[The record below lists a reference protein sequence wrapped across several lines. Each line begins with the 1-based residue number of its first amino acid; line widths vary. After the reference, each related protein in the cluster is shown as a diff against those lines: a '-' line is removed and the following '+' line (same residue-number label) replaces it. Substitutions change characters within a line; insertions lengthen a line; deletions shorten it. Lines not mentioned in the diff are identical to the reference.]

1 MNVLMVTSSY
11 PRFPGDVVA
20 PFIESIARGVAA
32 RGHRVDGVH
41 PPHPELRRRPDEP
54 VSFHPYRYAPLDRW
68 SRWGY
73 AQSLRRD
80 VSVRAGAYLLAP
92 LVAVALRRMVA
103 ERMRAVRY
111 HVLHAH
117 WVVPNAVL
125 VAGLARSHGV
135 PLVVSLHGSDVFVA
149 ETLRPARALAGRAL
163 RQAGA
168 VTACSGDLHQ
178 RAVRLGARPERTR
191 TVPYGVDAM
200 PDVRGLDTAAVRAQ
214 LGAPAGPTLVLGL
227 GRLVEKKGFAFLVEA
242 AARVPAVFVALAGEG
257 DLRAELE
264 AQAAALGAPVR
275 LVGALDRASVA
286 QALAAADIVVVPSV
300 VDRAGNVDGLP
311 NVLLEAMAA
320 GRAVIASRVAGIPDV
335 LTDGVD
341 GILVPPNDPMALAA
355 ALARLS
361 ADPALRTRLG
371 DAARSTVTR
380 RLSWDRAALAFEE
393 SYAAAAALDAR

>member
-1 MNVLMVTSSY
+1 MVTSSY

-32 RGHRVDGVH
+32 RGHRVDVVLPHH
-41 PPHPELRRRPDEP
+41 PDLRRPPGEP

-80 VSVRAGAYLLAP
+80 VSVRAGAFMLAP
-92 LVAVALRRMVA
+92 LVAFALRRIVA
-103 ERMRAVRY
+103 QRLRETKYDV
-111 HVLHAH
+111 VHAH
-117 WVVPNAVL
+117 WVVPNAAL
-125 VAGLARSHGV
+125 VAGLVRTHGV

-149 ETLRPARALAGRAL
+149 ETLFPARVLATHAL

-168 VTACSGDLHQ
+168 VTACSEDLRR
-178 RAVRLGARPERTR
+178 RALRLGARPERTR
-191 TVPYGVDAM
+191 TVPYGVDSMDAAGA
-200 PDVRGLDTAAVRAQ
+200 DVDAVRAR
-214 LGAPAGPTLVLGL
+214 LGAPPGATLVVAL
-227 GRLVEKKGFAFLVEA
+227 GRLVEKKGFSYLIQA
-242 AARVPAVFVALAGEG
+242 AARVPGVHVALAGDG

-264 AQAAALGAPVR
+264 ARVEATGAPVR

-286 QALAAADIVVVPSV
+286 AALAAADVVVVPSV

-335 LTDGVD
+335 VTDGVD
-341 GILVPPNDPMALAA
+341 GVLVEEKDVAGLAA
-355 ALARLS
+355 ALARL
-361 ADPALRTRLG
+361 DGDRALRQRLG
-371 DAARSTVTR
+371 TAARAMVTR
-380 RLSWDRAALAFEE
+380 RLSWDQAARTFEE

>member
-32 RGHRVDGVH
+32 RGHRVDVVLPH
-41 PPHPELRRRPDEP
+41 HPELRRRVDEA
-54 VSFHPYRYAPLDRW
+54 VFLHPYRYAPLDRW

-80 VSVRAGAYLLAP
+80 VSVRAGAFLLAP
-92 LVAVALRRMVA
+92 LVAFTLRRIVA
-103 ERMRAVRY
+103 ERLRATRY
-111 HVLHAH
+111 DVVHAH
-117 WVVPNAVL
+117 WVIPNAAIVG
-125 VAGLARSHGV
+125 GLARSHGI

-149 ETLRPARALAGRAL
+149 ETLLPARALARHVL

-168 VTACSGDLHQ
+168 VTACSADLHR

-200 PDVRGLDTAAVRAQ
+200 EPVDVDVAAVRAQ
-214 LGAPAGPTLVLGL
+214 LDVPYGATFVLGL
-227 GRLVEKKGFAFLVEA
+227 GRLVEKKGFTFLIDA
-242 AARVPAVFVALAGEG
+242 AARVPGVHVALAGDG
-257 DLRAELE
+257 DLRGELE
-264 AQAAALGAPVR
+264 AQATGAPVG
-275 LVGALDRASVA
+275 LVGALDRNSVA
-286 QALAAADIVVVPSV
+286 AALAAADMVVVPSV

-335 LTDGVD
+335 VTDGVD
-341 GILVPPNDPMALAA
+341 GILVPPGDAAALAA
-355 ALARLS
+355 AMARLVG
-361 ADPALRTRLG
+361 DPALRTRLG
-371 DAARSTVTR
+371 DAARATVRR
-380 RLSWDRAALAFEE
+380 RLSWERAALTFEE

>member
-1 MNVLMVTSSY
+1 MVTSSY

-32 RGHRVDGVH
+32 RGHRVDVVLPHH
-41 PPHPELRRRPDEP
+41 PDLRRPAGEP

-80 VSVRAGAYLLAP
+80 VSVRASAFMLAP
-92 LVAVALRRMVA
+92 LAAFALRRIVA
-103 ERMRAVRY
+103 DRLRETCYDV
-111 HVLHAH
+111 VHAH
-117 WVVPNAVL
+117 WLVPNGVL
-125 VAGLARSHGV
+125 VASLVRTHGV

-149 ETLRPARALAGRAL
+149 ETLFPARVLARRAL

-168 VTACSGDLHQ
+168 VTACSADLHR
-178 RAVRLGARPERTR
+178 RALRLGARPERTR
-191 TVPYGVDAM
+191 TVPYGVDPMDAGGV
-200 PDVRGLDTAAVRAQ
+200 DIAAVRAQ
-214 LGAPAGPTLVLGL
+214 LGAPTGTTLVVAL
-227 GRLVEKKGFAFLVEA
+227 GRLVEKKGFAYLIDA
-242 AARVPAVFVALAGEG
+242 AARVPGLHVALAGDG

-264 AQAAALGAPVR
+264 ARVAVTGAPVR
-275 LVGALDRASVA
+275 LVGALDREAVGA
-286 QALAAADIVVVPSV
+286 AFAAADIVVVPSV

-335 LTDGVD
+335 VTDGVD
-341 GILVPPNDPMALAA
+341 GVLVEEKDAAGLAA
-355 ALARLS
+355 ALARL
-361 ADPALRTRLG
+361 AGDPALRKRLG
-371 DAARSTVTR
+371 TTARAMVTR
-380 RLSWDRAALAFEE
+380 RLSWDQAALTFEE